1 VFSTSS
7 DASIH
12 ALHCVLQPRYL
23 LLISTSI
30 TYSSSTQ
37 TFHALIVPFSQGS
50 KRHGTIDSLKG
61 EPTAAGTYTSAI
73 AKGLFTPE
81 EDIKLYIG
89 TSVHI
94 ATGEAGTVT
103 AAFGKAG
110 KCRLS
115 FDAIGGTA
123 CAVGTAVWMQ
133 EQA

>member
-1 VFSTSS
+1 MVLVAHSS
-7 DASIH
+7 LTPTLR
-12 ALHCVLQPRYL
+12 ALLVCFLQDN
-23 LLISTSI
+23 
-30 TYSSSTQ
+30 
-37 TFHALIVPFSQGS
+37 

-61 EPTAAGTYTSAI
+61 EPTATGTYTSAI

-89 TSVHI
+89 TTVHT
-94 ATGEAGTVT
+94 ATGEIGTVS

-110 KCRLS
+110 KCRLR
-115 FDAIGGTA
+115 FDAIGGTS